1 MSNTFEKYSDDQLFD
16 YLESNCPEGKLF
28 EAFDELATRVEFYR
42 LIVTDMANQGGMT
55 LDEFVEYLNPEGDP
69 EECLKECE
77 LEGMSLTELTEL
89 YSKLKAEKLEE
100 EKRQDLIAQIKELT
114 KGK

>member
-28 EAFDELATRVEFYR
+28 EAFDELATRMEFYR

-55 LDEFVEYLNPEGDP
+55 LDEFIKYFDSDD
-69 EECLKECE
+69 EEPD
-77 LEGMSLTELTEL
+77 LESMSLAELQQYYQEQVAKKKEDAARQEL
-89 YSKLKAEKLEE
+89 IKK
-100 EKRQDLIAQIKELT
+100 IKELN
-114 KGK
+114 KE